1 MHSAF
6 VAALGSY
13 SQHTRS
19 CITPSTRHC
28 KPRCLRDRPQP
39 HQQYM
44 SRPASRRALA
54 LRPLHRRATLGGA
67 LVSLALVR
75 RKAHLLRQ
83 VRLRQHPMYRRG
95 RSWCRP
101 FHSLKRPLHRA
112 ALPTRDRVQVRQA
125 PDGGRDHPLRR
136 SPRRR
141 PRCRI
146 TVRSVAPC
154 GHVESRRW
162 HLPPADR
169 QAARLRLSGP
179 VRLWP
184 NLCNLGEKQRLR
196 GAPAVDGPP
205 TRHLACRRDGVS
217 FRPCAYRQAALRAS
231 S

>member
-44 SRPASRRALA
+44 SRPASWRTLA

-83 VRLRQHPMYRRG
+83 LRLRQHPMYRRC

-101 FHSLKRPLHRA
+101 FHSLKRPFHRSRTSDSRSSA
-112 ALPTRDRVQVRQA
+112 SSASAGRRARSSPTSITSQKAEMSHHCPVRCALWPCRVETLA
-125 PDGGRDHPLRR
+125 PASSR
-136 SPRRR
+136 SPGCSAETLWSRTTLAEPLQPWGKAAS
-141 PRCRI
+141 PR
-146 TVRSVAPC
+146 S
-154 GHVESRRW
+154 
-162 HLPPADR
+162 
-169 QAARLRLSGP
+169 SG
-179 VRLWP
+179 
-184 NLCNLGEKQRLR
+184 C
-196 GAPAVDGPP
+196 
-205 TRHLACRRDGVS
+205 
-217 FRPCAYRQAALRAS
+217 
-231 S
+231 